1 MRRVVVLCWSGLAV
15 LLVAA
20 MSIGQSAS
28 ARDPLPATV
37 AGLQTRVAS
46 LETTVAR
53 QATQISDLQTSV
65 ASSPNLAATP
75 IATPEPRSLDIQIV
89 FRADPANIESD
100 GLGEP
105 CFGTGRFA
113 DFGEDPD
120 IGIYDSE
127 EDLLVSA
134 VVTGSEL
141 THEGTIFSE
150 CTMTLLLEEIPY
162 QPIYI
167 VGITNR
173 SVMTYDYAELEAMD
187 WSLML
192 SYG

>member
-1 MRRVVVLCWSGLAV
+1 M
-15 LLVAA
+15 
-20 MSIGQSAS
+20 
-28 ARDPLPATV
+28 
-37 AGLQTRVAS
+37 
-46 LETTVAR
+46 TVAR
-53 QATQISDLQTSV
+53 QATQISDLQTAV
-65 ASSPNLAATP
+65 ASSPNHAATP
-75 IATPEPRSLDIQIV
+75 IATPEPQSLGIQIV

-127 EDLLVSA
+127 EVLLVSA

-150 CTMTLLLEEIPY
+150 CTLTLQIDDIPY
-162 QPIYI
+162 QPLYI

-173 SVMTYDYAELEAMD
+173 SVLTYDYAELEAMD

-192 SYG
+192 TYG

>member
-1 MRRVVVLCWSGLAV
+1 MRRVVVLCWSALAV

-89 FRADPANIESD
+89 FRVDPADIE
-100 GLGEP
+100 
-105 CFGTGRFA
+105 
-113 DFGEDPD
+113 
-120 IGIYDSE
+120 SE

-150 CTMTLLLEEIPY
+150 CTMTLVLEEIPY
-162 QPIYI
+162 QPICI
-167 VGITNR
+167 VGVTNR
-173 SVMTYDYAELEAMD
+173 SVMTYEHAELEAMN